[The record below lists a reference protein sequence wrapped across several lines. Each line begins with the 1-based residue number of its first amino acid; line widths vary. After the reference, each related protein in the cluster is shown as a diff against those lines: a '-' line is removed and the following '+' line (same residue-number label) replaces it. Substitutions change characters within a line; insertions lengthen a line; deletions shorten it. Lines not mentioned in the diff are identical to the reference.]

1 MKRIDYKDTMFSNG
15 VFSEKRKRMITM
27 LTHFWE
33 NRTLKVGSNLQSNI
47 AFMFEGKSYEVLEC
61 QFILFRYF
69 VSNEKFA

>member
-1 MKRIDYKDTMFSNG
+1 
-15 VFSEKRKRMITM
+15 M

-47 AFMFEGKSYEVLEC
+47 AFMFEGKSYEVLER